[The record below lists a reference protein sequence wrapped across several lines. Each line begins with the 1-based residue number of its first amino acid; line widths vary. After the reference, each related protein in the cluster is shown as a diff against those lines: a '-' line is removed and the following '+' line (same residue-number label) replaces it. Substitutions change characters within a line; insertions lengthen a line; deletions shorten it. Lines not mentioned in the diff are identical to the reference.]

1 MYFNTKTNKV
11 IGFISEEKAE
21 VASAF
26 SAISI
31 DPKCEKYYWITPYA
45 YCLNN
50 PVRFVDPDGM
60 IPRIYV
66 ETQGTGH
73 TFVTIGQGKNTV
85 VYTYGRY
92 GGLDKDKSSGR
103 SLSPTGEGVLVRL
116 KGADA
121 LKYIETEVKNKGA
134 KIYEISDGDDKK
146 VAKLFDKSFD
156 SSDKK
161 PTIGRFKDSEN
172 ARVIDQYDISN
183 NNCTT
188 KSVEA
193 VQAGTDG
200 KFQVESKTPDGI
212 ETKLQY
218 KSEEDNSNI
227 KQIPYKKIKDEYNQ
241 K

>member
-1 MYFNTKTNKV
+1 MVGILTIFYTYDER
-11 IGFISEEKAE
+11 GWIS
-21 VASAF
+21 V
-26 SAISI
+26 
-31 DPKCEKYYWITPYA
+31 DPLAEKYPNVGSYV
-45 YCLNN
+45 YCLDN
-50 PVRFVDPDGM
+50 PVRLVDPDGRT
-60 IPRIYV
+60 PRIYV

-73 TFVTIGQGKNTV
+73 TFVTVGEGKNTV

-121 LKYIETEVKNKGA
+121 LKFIVNEVKGKGA
-134 KIYEISDGDDKK
+134 KIYEITNGDDKK
-146 VAKLFDKSFD
+146 VSKHFDSAFD

-161 PTIGRFKDSEN
+161 PTEGKYKDSGN
-172 ARVIDQYDISN
+172 ARVVDQYNLLD

-193 VQAGTDG
+193 VKAGTDG
-200 KFQVESKTPDGI
+200 KFNASSATPDGI

-218 KSEEDNSNI
+218 QSQEENSNV
-227 KQIPYKKIKDEYNQ
+227 KQIPYKTVIDENN
-241 K
+241 KK